1 MPLGCIA
8 LALLQI
14 FEVALQA
21 DREDRDV
28 PTGLDSFIDE
38 SGVDDLFVVGKFAH
52 AVVAC

>member
-1 MPLGCIA
+1 MPLECIA

-21 DREDRDV
+21 DREYRDV
-28 PTGLDSFIDE
+28 PTGLDSLIDE
-38 SGVDDLFVVGKFAH
+38 ASVDDLFVVGEFAH